1 MAVKVAHLRLREA
14 QWRVATDWCSSQRP
28 NTGIRRRSC
37 WVPDRW
43 LDLQLLISLVVMRG
57 TAQISQGHQLAR
69 IHRVRQGRRI
79 WLLLRSWGKIL
90 KSRRV
95 NEVMCKTRVARK
107 LSWLWAKCIRYPSKV
122 THFSRTEVGS
132 AYQLIVITRSIQIVT
147 TMSMK
152 WLWMTWT
159 SVKRKD
165 QVALWAAMTSWVQ
178 ATHSY
183 QISR

>member
-28 NTGIRRRSC
+28 NTGIRRRLC
-37 WVPDRW
+37 WVPDLW

-57 TAQISQGHQLAR
+57 TALIGKSHQQAR

-95 NEVMCKTRVARK
+95 KEVMCKTRVARK
-107 LSWLWAKCIRYPSKV
+107 LSWLWAKCTRYPSKV
-122 THFSRTEVGS
+122 THFRQTEVDS

-147 TMSMK
+147 TM
-152 WLWMTWT
+152 WMRWHLMILT

-165 QVALWAAMTSWVQ
+165 QAAF
-178 ATHSY
+178 
-183 QISR
+183 